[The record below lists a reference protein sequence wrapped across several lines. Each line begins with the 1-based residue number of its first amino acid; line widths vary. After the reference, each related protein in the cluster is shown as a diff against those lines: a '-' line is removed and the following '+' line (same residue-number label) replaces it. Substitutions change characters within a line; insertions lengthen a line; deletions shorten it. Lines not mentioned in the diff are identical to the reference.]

1 MEKQMILDFCD
12 GFLEQTLIMLRKQ
25 NFSVLLTMLKY
36 LL

>member
-12 GFLEQTLIMLRKQ
+12 GCLKQTLIMLRKW

-36 LL
+36 VL